1 MLGSDQTKG
10 KHMLRITSGRDTLT
24 LHGLPFDETIEWL
37 KGTHYAYCYNGVGHI
52 VDEFSFAWEKN
63 KTNMLDFM
71 EAAKNFITY
80 YFEENE
86 YAGA

>member
-10 KHMLRITSGRDTLT
+10 KHMLRITSDRDTLT
-24 LHGLPFDETIEWL
+24 LHGLPFGETIEWL
-37 KGTHYAYCYNGVGHI
+37 KGTHYAYCYNGGGHI

-71 EAAKNFITY
+71 EAAQNFITY